1 MSIGGWFVWALGVI
15 LLWLTVDNF
24 AVNFIPDINF
34 TGKFIIYMLLD
45 ILWIAIANI
54 AFRD

>member
-1 MSIGGWFVWALGVI
+1 MSAEEWFVWALGVI
-15 LLWLTVDNF
+15 LLWLAVDNF
-24 AVNFIPDINF
+24 AVNFIPDIDI

-45 ILWIAIANI
+45 ILWIAITNI